1 MPPKSLTPN
10 ASSVTPPPP
19 ELAAP
24 DEIAVWLANSAPLLA
39 RLLYSPKAENPP
51 NNSV

>member
-1 MPPKSLTPN
+1 MPPKSLTLN
-10 ASSVTPPPP
+10 APSVTPPP

-39 RLLYSPKAENPP
+39 RLLYLPKAGKPP
-51 NNSV
+51 E